1 MSRAGETFVGR
12 VGSPFLFGEDA
23 SHVTGGRNVRRA
35 SVLTIPLRR
44 GRVACTGGRDV
55 REANLKRLT

>member
-23 SHVTGGRNVRRA
+23 SHVTGGR
-35 SVLTIPLRR
+35 
-44 GRVACTGGRDV
+44 DV